1 MSAKLTAA
9 AILIQASPQAVWDVL
24 TDGSQYTA
32 WNSTIV
38 EFDGDIEPKGKIK
51 LVSTVDPSR
60 SFKLKVTE
68 WEPPSRMV
76 WSAGNFIFKGRR
88 TYTVT
93 PKGEGTVEFRMEE
106 RFTGLFS
113 GPISK
118 SIPDLQPSFDQFAA
132 DLKTAAE
139 AR

>member
-1 MSAKLTAA
+1 MSAKVTAA
-9 AILIQASPQAVWDVL
+9 AILIQAAPETVWSVL
-24 TDGSQYTA
+24 TDASDYTR
-32 WNSTIV
+32 WNSTVVSI
-38 EFDGDIEPKGKIK
+38 EGTIDDGEK
-51 LVSTVDPSR
+51 LAVVSTVDPAR
-60 SFKLKVTE
+60 TFKLKVTE
-68 WEPPSRMV
+68 WAPPSRMV
-76 WSAGNFIFKGRR
+76 WSAGNFIFKGTR

-93 PKGEGTVEFRMEE
+93 DQGDGQVEFRMEE
-106 RFTGLFS
+106 VFTGLFS